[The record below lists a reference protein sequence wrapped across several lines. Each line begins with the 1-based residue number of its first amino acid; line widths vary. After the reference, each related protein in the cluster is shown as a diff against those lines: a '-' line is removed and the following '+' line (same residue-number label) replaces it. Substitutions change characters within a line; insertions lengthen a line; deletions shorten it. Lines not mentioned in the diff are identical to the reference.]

1 MKISRRQLR
10 QLINEAINEHRIKP
24 ELPES
29 IPAAHR
35 AKIESL
41 IDGGELEMARSLI
54 DALGGSA
61 DYVDNYLYYSEVGD
75 LEKLGNKASDLIDTI
90 PSVDGMSSMGDMQ
103 PVYDIDHQAS
113 DMIASKASRGHGN
126 GIDYDATK
134 THDRRYISNRNRNYI
149 RSGGRPGFYAGDFF
163 IKEHRIKPSITNIP
177 PEHLD
182 KIHSLID
189 SGEIEQAQAFIDA
202 FDGDPNYAR
211 NYKPYSSVGDLEKLG
226 NNTAEMFQKHP
237 ENPGFKPGFTR
248 QDAQANYDLAT
259 SISRKHAEQFE
270 DPDDGLDAF
279 DTHFYD
285 RYIPNV
291 NKSAATG
298 WDADRFLEHRVEPS
312 HPNRDTIVVE
322 SRIRNSIRKMILK
335 EMAVRRILEIDMSDQ
350 YYLRAPELP
359 GGEVAV
365 GVEVEDL
372 IDALYAYANE
382 SYTHVV
388 MSDDLRDFN
397 RDRSQFRYGIY
408 TRIETAIKML
418 QIHRDPRRL
427 YIQRS

>member
-1 MKISRRQLR
+1 MKITKRQLR

-24 ELPES
+24 ELPKS
-29 IPAAHR
+29 IPVAHR

-113 DMIASKASRGHGN
+113 DMIASKASRGHGS
-126 GIDYDATK
+126 GIDNDVAK
-134 THDRRYISNRNRNYI
+134 THDRRYISNRNKNFV
-149 RSGGRPGFYAGDFF
+149 STGGRPGFHANDF
-163 IKEHRIKPSITNIP
+163 IKEHRIKPSVTNIP
-177 PEHLD
+177 PQHLD
-182 KIHSLID
+182 KIHNLIDAGELAQAQSLID
-189 SGEIEQAQAFIDA
+189 ALGGPVDYVDSYMEYEE
-202 FDGDPNYAR
+202 
-211 NYKPYSSVGDLEKLG
+211 VGDLEKLG
-226 NNTAEMFQKHP
+226 NEAAAILNE
-237 ENPGFKPGFTR
+237 PGYR
-248 QDAQANYDLAT
+248 DRYHDVQAVDDRARV
-259 SISRKHAEQFE
+259 ISRKAMDGFE
-270 DPDDGLDAF
+270 DQTDRLDAF
-279 DTHFYD
+279 YGAYYD
-285 RYIPNV
+285 RYAKNRNKVNLNNPHHTSYDPNM
-291 NKSAATG
+291 
-298 WDADRFLEHRVEPS
+298 FLEH
-312 HPNRDTIVVE
+312 
-322 SRIRNSIRKMILK
+322 RIRNSIRRIILK